1 MNKRISSFF
10 CDPKTVIKNVAIF
23 LLMIFLS
30 VYAFFQILPTFA
42 QKIETETALPVSVYD
57 TTQTTGY
64 IFREE
69 QLVSGPSNGIAVT
82 LVKDGERLSNGQHF
96 ANVYSNADAAK
107 LQEEINAIDRKIET
121 LSKSVVDTDLYV
133 TDITKTDEAIS
144 DNFDE
149 LFSKIAKND
158 LTDTLNIQKDLL
170 VNLNKKDMIVNMT
183 DSYDAEIASLQ
194 TQRNAILNRINSMT
208 QKLIAPF
215 SGYYYGDTDGYE
227 TIFDPA
233 ELENLTIE
241 RFHEIIS
248 QPPLQNST
256 TADFGKIVTDFV
268 WYVVCET
275 DRLSAAKYNIGSY
288 YKLRFTSFSEEE
300 IKLELTDVISETS
313 EDTALL
319 IFRGNTAP
327 EGFPY
332 QRSQQVDIISDG
344 YSGLAVSKQALRV
357 VDGKTGVYILD
368 GDIVRFRLAD
378 VIFEDE
384 DYYVISTESAK
395 TADNQEDT
403 EDGKTYYYL
412 TLYDNVIVSGKSLFD
427 GKIIG

>member
-82 LVKDGERLSNGQHF
+82 LVKDGERL
-96 ANVYSNADAAK
+96 
-107 LQEEINAIDRKIET
+107 
-121 LSKSVVDTDLYV
+121 VVDTDLYV

-248 QPPLQNST
+248 QPPVQNIT

-403 EDGKTYYYL
+403 EYGKTYYYL

>member
-158 LTDTLNIQKDLL
+158 TRIFDTLI
-170 VNLNKKDMIVNMT
+170 
-183 DSYDAEIASLQ
+183 
-194 TQRNAILNRINSMT
+194 
-208 QKLIAPF
+208 
-215 SGYYYGDTDGYE
+215 
-227 TIFDPA
+227 
-233 ELENLTIE
+233 
-241 RFHEIIS
+241 
-248 QPPLQNST
+248 
-256 TADFGKIVTDFV
+256 
-268 WYVVCET
+268 
-275 DRLSAAKYNIGSY
+275 
-288 YKLRFTSFSEEE
+288 
-300 IKLELTDVISETS
+300 
-313 EDTALL
+313 
-319 IFRGNTAP
+319 
-327 EGFPY
+327 
-332 QRSQQVDIISDG
+332 
-344 YSGLAVSKQALRV
+344 
-357 VDGKTGVYILD
+357 
-368 GDIVRFRLAD
+368 
-378 VIFEDE
+378 
-384 DYYVISTESAK
+384 
-395 TADNQEDT
+395 
-403 EDGKTYYYL
+403 
-412 TLYDNVIVSGKSLFD
+412 
-427 GKIIG
+427 